1 MRRGR
6 ALTEHRPEEPV
17 VIRDKR
23 KIDRPKDEQAAAG
36 TPEVPAAPAAS
47 SDEMAA
53 LQAQLDE
60 RTADLQRLQA
70 EYANYRKRAE
80 RERLAAGDLA
90 VGRALGDFLPVL
102 DDLERARQHGDLTG
116 GLKAIADHLE
126 LAFSKLGLEAFGEQG
141 DPFDPTVHEA
151 VLHNESDEVSVPTC
165 TTVMRKGYRHGER
178 LLRPAMV
185 GVTDPVTPSAL
196 PTDDA
201 QTPIGDE
208 PTDNEANE

>member
-1 MRRGR
+1 M
-6 ALTEHRPEEPV
+6 TEAPRPDEPV
-17 VIRDKR
+17 IIRDKR

-36 TPEVPAAPAAS
+36 TTEVPAAPAAG
-47 SDEMAA
+47 SDEAAA

-102 DDLERARQHGDLTG
+102 DDIERARQHGDLTG
-116 GLKAIADHLE
+116 GLKAIADQLE
-126 LAFSKLGLEAFGEQG
+126 LAFSKLGLEAFGEPG

-151 VLHNESDEVSVPTC
+151 VMHNESDEVSVPTC
-165 TTVMRKGYRHGER
+165 TTVMRKGYRHGDR

-185 GVTDPVTPSAL
+185 GVTDPATPTA
-196 PTDDA
+196 PA
-201 QTPIGDE
+201 GEAETPIGDE
-208 PTDNEANE
+208 PSDNEANE